1 MIMVRYKG
9 LEVGLE
15 VTLLSMN
22 VLMFLPT
29 IVESANP
36 DGLDILGI

>member
-1 MIMVRYKG
+1 MMMDRYRVLFG
-9 LEVGLE
+9 

-22 VLMFLPT
+22 VLILLPT
-29 IVESANP
+29 IVESANA